1 MELTGIRFIDD
12 LDLEPETPVFIRTDF
27 NVPLTEDGEV
37 GDDFRI
43 RAAIPTIEHAVQKD
57 CRVILAS
64 HLGRPGGERT
74 DELSMEPVGEALTEL
89 MDIEVVLPEDLTGHP
104 VQRLVS
110 NLKPGKQ
117 VMLLENLRFDP
128 EEKAADLEFAEGLAE
143 LADLYVNDA
152 FGAMHRKHASVY
164 RMAQFFDR
172 DEKAA
177 GRLVKSE
184 LESLGGL
191 LDEPK
196 RPFTALMGG
205 AKVSDKLGVFERLSQ
220 KVDRILVG
228 GAMAY
233 TFLKADGERVGDSLV
248 EEDYVDQA
256 GKILDTATSRGVDIV
271 LPLDH
276 VVAPDMDAAE
286 ADVQT
291 TEGPGIPDGNMGLDI
306 GPRTVEAYSE
316 AIRESRTVFWN
327 GPMGVFEKDLF
338 ARGTMEIA
346 RTLALAP
353 CHSVVGGGDSASAV
367 RKAEVTDAIDH
378 VSTGGGAALQLLEGK
393 PLPGIDALRPNHPFD
408 D

>member
-27 NVPLTEDGEV
+27 NVPLSDDGEV
-37 GDDFRI
+37 EDDFRI

-64 HLGRPGGERT
+64 HLGRPGGERNP
-74 DELSMEPVGEALTEL
+74 ELSMEPVGEALTEL

-110 NLKPGKQ
+110 NLKPGNQ

-128 EEKAADLEFAEGLAE
+128 GEKGADKEFAEGLAE

-164 RMAQFFDR
+164 TMAQFFDR

-184 LESLGGL
+184 LEHLGDL

-196 RPFTALMGG
+196 RPFTAIMGG
-205 AKVSDKLGVFERLSQ
+205 AKVSDKLGVMERLSK

-233 TFLKADGERVGDSLV
+233 TFLKADGERVGDSMV
-248 EEDYVDQA
+248 EEDYVAQA
-256 GKILDTATSRGVDIV
+256 GRILDTATSRGVDIV

-276 VVAPDMDAAE
+276 VVAPGFDAVE

-338 ARGTMEIA
+338 ARGTLEIA

-367 RKAEVTDAIDH
+367 RKAEVTEAIDH
-378 VSTGGGAALQLLEGK
+378 VSTGGGAALQVVEGK
-393 PLPGIDALRPNHPFD
+393 ALPGVDALRANHPFD

>member
-27 NVPLTEDGEV
+27 NVPLSDDGEV
-37 GDDFRI
+37 EDDFRI

-64 HLGRPGGERT
+64 HLGRPGGER
-74 DELSMEPVGEALTEL
+74 DPELSMEPVGEALTEL

-110 NLKPGKQ
+110 NLKPGNQ

-128 EEKAADLEFAEGLAE
+128 GEKGADKEFAEGLAE

-164 RMAQFFDR
+164 TMAQFFDR

-184 LESLGGL
+184 LEHLGDL

-196 RPFTALMGG
+196 RPFTAIMGG
-205 AKVSDKLGVFERLSQ
+205 AKVSDKLGVMERLSK

-233 TFLKADGERVGDSLV
+233 TFLKADGERVGDSMV
-248 EEDYVDQA
+248 EEDYVAQA
-256 GKILDTATSRGVDIV
+256 GRILDTATSRGVDIV

-276 VVAPDMDAAE
+276 VVAPGFDAVE

-338 ARGTMEIA
+338 ARGTLEIA

-367 RKAEVTDAIDH
+367 RKAEVTEAIDH
-378 VSTGGGAALQLLEGK
+378 VSTGGGAALQVVEGK
-393 PLPGIDALRPNHPFD
+393 ALPGVDALRSNHPFD

>member
-27 NVPLTEDGEV
+27 NVPLSDDGEV
-37 GDDFRI
+37 DDDFRI

-64 HLGRPGGERT
+64 HLGRPGGER
-74 DELSMEPVGEALTEL
+74 DPDLSMEPVGEALTEL

-110 NLKPGKQ
+110 NLKPGNQ

-128 EEKAADLEFAEGLAE
+128 GEKGANKEFAEGLAE

-164 RMAQFFDR
+164 TMAQFFDR

-184 LESLGGL
+184 LEHLGDL

-196 RPFTALMGG
+196 RPFTAIMGG
-205 AKVSDKLGVFERLSQ
+205 AKVSDKLGVMERLSK

-233 TFLKADGERVGDSLV
+233 TFLKADGERVGDSMV
-248 EEDYVDQA
+248 EEDYVAQA
-256 GKILDTATSRGVDIV
+256 GRILDTATSRGVDIV

-276 VVAPDMDAAE
+276 VVAPGFDAVE

-338 ARGTMEIA
+338 ARGTLEIA

-378 VSTGGGAALQLLEGK
+378 VSTGGGAALQVVEGK
-393 PLPGIDALRPNHPFD
+393 ALPGVDALRANHPFD